1 MADTFLAEQSTW
13 QMARS
18 IRTDD
23 EDSWVMLTRD
33 GKIVPI
39 PNEKILYTSRT
50 RVSLELSTPKELRVD
65 EPFGI
70 KSSDGFVYIT
80 NERVSLSVPAPAAGR
95 SSLGPDKL
103 TILV

>member
-13 QMARS
+13 QMAQR

-23 EDSWVMLTRD
+23 KDSWVMLTRD

-39 PNEKILYTSRT
+39 GDEKILYTSRT

-70 KSSDGFVYIT
+70 KSSDGLVYIT
-80 NERVSLSVPAPAAGR
+80 NERVSPSP
-95 SSLGPDKL
+95 LGSRGGPKI
-103 TILV
+103 TGGW